1 MFSNKY
7 AEIEKKSYYNSSQS
21 SNGFYTFYDNI
32 TGSLIGDVRKLS
44 FADEIR
50 KSVSVQTVVSNQLGL
65 INSAEL
71 QMLKKDKDKTDQQ
84 TTYQPALDFLDR
96 LNNPNSSPSPKHWN
110 GILQGVYKSYLSRGI
125 VALILKGAKTKTIKN
140 IEIASNV
147 SYSDLGGVATY
158 NIQTKKGNFRQQLIF
173 QEEEIDGNT
182 FFTNGDDIAI
192 IFGNFDDEALVYQSP
207 LTPLQDVILWGN
219 HIISSSRAF
228 YENSCRPSSII
239 TVKFLD
245 SEGGTVVNKG
255 QNEDIGKIIAEIKT
269 QIKGTNNTGKV
280 IIPNAPNLDIKVTP
294 LSITQNAVDIEK
306 QLTLT
311 EKMIYSLFAGVNAG
325 IIKGESE
332 YAGNKDIAL
341 AEYYDST
348 VAYFTNI
355 ILDELNAF
363 LSKWLQYVGGGNALQ
378 RQGIYLN
385 FNIDG
390 IKRYNNAKVAEAI
403 ELAKVQLI
411 KKEEARKPIRK
422 YKEEYADLEILS
434 PEEDG
439 FINEKQSNNA

>member
-1 MFSNKY
+1 MFNQY
-7 AEIEKKSYYNSSQS
+7 ALEKKSYYNSSQS

-32 TGSLIGDVRKLS
+32 TGSLIGDIRKLS

-125 VALILKGAKTKTIKN
+125 VALILKGAKTKKIKN

-147 SYSDLGGVATY
+147 SYSDLGGIATY

-311 EKMIYSLFAGVNAG
+311 EKMIYSLFAGVNTG

-411 KKEEARKPIRK
+411 KKEEARTAIRK
-422 YKEEYADLEILS
+422 YKEDFADLEILS

>member
-1 MFSNKY
+1 MFNQY
-7 AEIEKKSYYNSSQS
+7 ALEKKSYYNSSQS

-125 VALILKGAKTKTIKN
+125 VALILKGAKTKKIKN

-147 SYSDLGGVATY
+147 SYSDLGGIATY